1 MTSRRPVG
9 SAGFTMIELM
19 IAMVMISIVM
29 GATISAFRSQTKSFR
44 MGGER
49 LEMFQNIRYAVS
61 TVDRVLRTA
70 GAGVANQQPM
80 FIYGDE
86 DIVAFNSN
94 YTHNL
99 QDNCAVNVN
108 PDAPVGSFE
117 ILPLASAYTFPN
129 TAFNYPAMNYTSPSC
144 LAETILFYFRP
155 DSSTVTDANDFV
167 LMQRANAMPA
177 ELVAKNIYAYPERP
191 FFEYFVHPVTLA
203 VPPAARDSLVLAS
216 DPASGIVLPIVH
228 SVALHGSAADRP
240 GDPSNSFLADS
251 VKAVRINVRVSN
263 GLAGADQRFR
273 DMSTTVSLPNN
284 GLVQLKTCGSTPLLT
299 GVLQATPNVVGDPP
313 AVTLTWPAS
322 FDEAT
327 GETDVNQYNVYR
339 RLLAEPSFGSAL
351 QTIPAG
357 QPPPYVMI
365 DNGVTAGENY
375 VYAVGAQ
382 DCTPAE
388 STTLVSV
395 TVRPN

>member
-9 SAGFTMIELM
+9 SAGFTLIELM

-29 GATISAFRSQTKSFR
+29 GATISAFRSQTKGFR

-49 LEMFQNIRYAVS
+49 MELFQNMRYAVS

-80 FIYGDE
+80 FIYGDD

-99 QDNCAVNVN
+99 QDDCAVNIN

-129 TAFNYPAMNYTSPSC
+129 TAFTYPAMNYSSASC

-155 DSSTVTDANDFV
+155 DSSTVADGNDFV
-167 LMQRANAMPA
+167 LMQRVNAMPA
-177 ELVAKNIYAYPERP
+177 ELVAKNIFAYPDRP
-191 FFEYFVHPVTLA
+191 FFEYFVHPATLI
-203 VPPAARDSLVLAS
+203 VPPAIRDSLVLAS
-216 DPASGIVLPIVH
+216 HPVSGITLPIVH
-228 SVALHGSAADRP
+228 SVAIHGSAADRP

-251 VKAVRINVRVSN
+251 VKAVRINLRVSN
-263 GLAGADQRFR
+263 GLTGADQRFR
-273 DMSTTVSLPNN
+273 DVSTTVGLPNN

-299 GVLQATPNVVGDPP
+299 GALTAVPNAAGDPP
-313 AVTLTWPAS
+313 SVTLTWPAS

-327 GETDVNQYNVYR
+327 GETDVNQYNIYR
-339 RLLAEPSFGSAL
+339 RLLAEPFGSAFL
-351 QTIPAG
+351 TIPAG
-357 QPPPYVMI
+357 QPPPYI
-365 DNGVTAGENY
+365 LEDNDVTAGVDY

-388 STTLVSV
+388 SATLLSA